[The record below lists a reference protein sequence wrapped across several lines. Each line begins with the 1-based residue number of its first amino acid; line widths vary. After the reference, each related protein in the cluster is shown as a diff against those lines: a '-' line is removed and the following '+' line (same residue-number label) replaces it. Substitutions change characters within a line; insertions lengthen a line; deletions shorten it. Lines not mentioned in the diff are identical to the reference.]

1 MTPLI
6 VDVVPNVGAIAAI
19 VTGSEWF
26 FLAVRYVTTALSFIP
41 MVNAVSTILFI
52 KCYRHAVFEI
62 ARCLMCCCRKRSYV
76 APRELKGC
84 AESGITTQQ
93 EYSKVQLSR

>member
-19 VTGSEWF
+19 ITGSEWF

-41 MVNAVSTILFI
+41 VVNAASTILFI
-52 KCYRHAVFEI
+52 KCYRHAVFAI
-62 ARCLMCCCRKRSYV
+62 VRRLLCFCRKHSYV
-76 APRELKGC
+76 APLNYKTIQR
-84 AESGITTQQ
+84 SQ
-93 EYSKVQLSR
+93 